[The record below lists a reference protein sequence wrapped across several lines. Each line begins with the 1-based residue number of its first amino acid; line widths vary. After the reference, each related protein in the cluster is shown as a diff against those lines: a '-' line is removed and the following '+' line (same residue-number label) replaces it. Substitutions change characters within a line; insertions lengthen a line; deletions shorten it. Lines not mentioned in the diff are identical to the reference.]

1 LTSSPV
7 ILGSRR
13 FSALPVQDAKE
24 GFAIGAVTAS
34 QEKFFR
40 LHRGNFLGSG
50 DDKELVDAR
59 SIAVRNVLK
68 GCLERDRQSQRE
80 GRRSGCH
87 NSILLRISPD

>member
-50 DDKELVDAR
+50 DDKELV
-59 SIAVRNVLK
+59 
-68 GCLERDRQSQRE
+68 
-80 GRRSGCH
+80 
-87 NSILLRISPD
+87 